1 MNVLKFILPLCL
13 LLPSSVIISQK
24 AEAQIQCTE
33 YANGTECRRASAQ
46 LEAACIATARF
57 STCQTY
63 HKMWC
68 QYGQSMGLSE
78 SDRRRAC
85 VVFNLSRSNPR
96 YFQQFMTSQ
105 KFCTGGDRQACNWI
119 DRERRKVGI

>member
-24 AEAQIQCTE
+24 AEAQVRCTR
-33 YANGTECRRASAQ
+33 NPDGSLDCRREVAQ
-46 LEAACIATARF
+46 MEAACIATARF
-57 STCQTY
+57 STCQNY

-78 SDRRRAC
+78 SSRRSAC
-85 VVFNLSRSNPR
+85 GFFNLSRSNPGYYR
-96 YFQQFMTSQ
+96 QLITANKS
-105 KFCTGGDRQACNWI
+105 CTGGNQQACNWLNQQ
-119 DRERRKVGI
+119 R

>member
-1 MNVLKFILPLCL
+1 MNILKVILPLCL

-33 YANGTECRRASAQ
+33 YANGTRCERPPAQ

-57 STCQTY
+57 SACQNY

-68 QYGQSMGLSE
+68 QLGPQMLSAAM
-78 SDRRRAC
+78 SRQAC
-85 VVFNLSRSNPR
+85 NLFNLSRSNPG
-96 YFQQFMTSQ
+96 YYQQLMTAN
-105 KFCTGGDRQACNWI
+105 KFCTSGNQQACNWMNQQ
-119 DRERRKVGI
+119 RLP

>member
-1 MNVLKFILPLCL
+1 MNVIKFILPLCL

-46 LEAACIATARF
+46 LEAACQTTARF

-63 HKMWC
+63 HRMWC

-78 SDRRRAC
+78 NSRRMAC
-85 VVFNLSRSNPR
+85 GFFNLSRSNPS
-96 YFQQFMTSQ
+96 YYQQIITAN
-105 KFCTGGDRQACNWI
+105 KFCTGGNPQACSWL
-119 DRERRKVGI
+119 RQQRL